1 MKLFLGIYTLI
12 LIVGIHLVFQEKTL
26 EQSISDGKE
35 IYQDFCVQCHLP
47 KGQGVSGV
55 FPPLNQSDY
64 LMDDIDRS
72 IAAVKYGLKG
82 PIRVNGENYN
92 GVMVGQG
99 LYDDEVADVMNYIL
113 HSWDNKS
120 TEFITEKRV
129 TAISEN

>member
-1 MKLFLGIYTLI
+1 
-12 LIVGIHLVFQEKTL
+12 
-26 EQSISDGKE
+26 
-35 IYQDFCVQCHLP
+35 
-47 KGQGVSGV
+47 
-55 FPPLNQSDY
+55 
-64 LMDDIDRS
+64 MDDIDRS

-82 PIRVNGENYN
+82 PIQVNGENYN

-99 LYDDEVADVMNYIL
+99 LYEDEVADVMNYIL